1 MEAIP
6 AGGIVDIISTW
17 ASFAALTENGDVRSW
32 GASRLLGQPH
42 LRVPPNVEIIRA
54 TDGAFAALRKEGS
67 VSVWG
72 NPNLGG
78 DITLVQSELY
88 AVQWLTASSTIMF
101 AGRADH
107 AIVYWG
113 FHTGILTPC
122 CYPAGELGHP
132 KEFTEPCRRKE
143 WGLEASVVWSEGAA
157 NLLLEYPPRP
167 N

>member
-6 AGGIVDIISTW
+6 AGGIVDIISTI
-17 ASFAALTENGDVRSW
+17 ASFAALTENGEVRSW

-54 TDGAFAALRKEGS
+54 TDGAFAALHKEGS

-72 NPNLGG
+72 NP
-78 DITLVQSELY
+78 IWEETPRFIC
-88 AVQWLTASSTIMF
+88 STM
-101 AGRADH
+101 AHGQLNNHVCREGRPCNS
-107 AIVYWG
+107 VLG

-132 KEFTEPCRRKE
+132 EEFTEPCRRKE

-157 NLLLEYPPRP
+157 NLLLKYPPRP